1 MIVKYFNH
9 TKPINFVF
17 LSILLSVFVLI
28 SLYLKH
34 SLVFTSNNTIGVFL
48 LLASFFL
55 FNFISKKWL
64 TSSDKD
70 FGILFYVLLSG
81 LFYVPTENN
90 SLLISNFLIYLA
102 LIQIF
107 NLKNKEINVKKQLF
121 NSGLLIGIASLFY
134 PLSFLFLGVVL
145 VSVFVFN
152 HISWRSI
159 IIPFIGFIVPFLFIY
174 ILKDLFGI
182 VLFTKLYPLFTLSLP
197 YLFQST
203 ILSISSGVLL
213 LLGLASMLLII
224 SKINTDFVFYRGFN
238 SIIISYLIIS
248 LFILLFDENKNGS
261 ELIFILL
268 PLSILLANAL
278 SIVRSQW
285 ISNSLVFII
294 IGLIILN
301 YLGIN

>member
-174 ILKDLFGI
+174 VLKDLFGI
-182 VLFTKLYPLFTLSLP
+182 VLFTKLYPLFTPSLP

>member
-17 LSILLSVFVLI
+17 LSILLSIFVLI

-174 ILKDLFGI
+174 FLKDLFGV

>member
-17 LSILLSVFVLI
+17 LSILLSIFVLI